1 MGLYSIKMRAAKD
14 EKHISGAENIV
25 EEHDL
30 EKAVSLLIKR
40 ALIHTKGKSDFINIK
55 IEEIEEEKL
64 EALKPLEVTTV
75 NVKDHIEGMECVE
88 AILDKLGVDEKR
100 AKKILNMFNET
111 FNMRGAMLLDINT
124 LERLEYDKK
133 RGIRATYMDFEGS
146 KLNHLT
152 KDTKHN
158 AHFIEALALATK
170 VANAPNIIGEICYSD
185 DPHYT
190 AGYIASKKYGYI
202 RFPYLK
208 QLGDI
213 RGGRIF
219 LYDSSNENR
228 NCNEKEKNILK
239 CIDYIENTKVII
251 KDEIEINDS
260 RNYYDILNNNFDF

>member
-1 MGLYSIKMRAAKD
+1 MRAAKD
-14 EKHISGAENIV
+14 EEHISGAENIV
-25 EEHDL
+25 EENDL
-30 EKAVSLLIKR
+30 EKAVSLLVKR
-40 ALIHTKGKSDFINIK
+40 ALTHTKGKSDFINIK
-55 IEEIEEEKL
+55 IEEIEENTL
-64 EALKPLEVTTV
+64 EILKPLEVTTV
-75 NVKDHIEGMECVE
+75 DVKDHIEGMECVE
-88 AILDKLGVDEKR
+88 VILNQLGIDEEKVN
-100 AKKILNMFNET
+100 KILNMFNKT

-146 KLNHLT
+146 KLNHLA

-208 QLGDI
+208 QLGDNK
-213 RGGRIF
+213 GGRIF
-219 LYDSSNENR
+219 LYDSSNENG
-228 NCNEKEKNILK
+228 NERENDILK

-251 KDEIEINDS
+251 RDEIKINNSKEDKKVLS
-260 RNYYDILNNNFDF
+260 WKFDL